1 MGKPRM
7 IILIRHAQS
16 EGNKNREI
24 HQTIPDHRVKLTSE
38 GHRQALEAGSKLR
51 ALLRPDDTIHFFTSP
66 YRRTRETTEGI
77 LQSLTSDSPS
87 PSPFPRHTIKV
98 YEEPRLREQ
107 DFGNFQPC
115 SAEMERMW
123 LERADYGHFFYR
135 IPNGESA
142 ADAYDRV
149 SGFNES
155 LWRLFGENDFASVC
169 VLVTHGLMTRVFLMK
184 WYHWS
189 VEYFEDL
196 RNINHCEFVIMK
208 LNPDNGK
215 YVLQNQ
221 LRTWSDLRKEKELER
236 QHERAAKGL
245 SPTQP
250 ATPSET
256 TPVPIRRKW
265 GGCPEGCNHGIRRG
279 NSLRSSRAHAQ
290 EQPKLHVDTSSPVS
304 RKTSDPKHNPDNT
317 NADHGT
323 SPTTTSTE
331 PAAHGEPH
339 MITAPEPALGD
350 RSRDVRPLERTHP
363 APSPKY
369 EFHGTQLELE
379 ISSASSSLPIRTT
392 TLKDTTHISDHPFP
406 SSTHSSPSP
415 SSKPVHRRP
424 DLRHFHR
431 DSEDHLLHPPR
442 SNYAYLHLVGRDGG
456 GSLSGANSLAPSEDE
471 RDDKH
476 EYQHYHPH
484 HNQEHQH
491 ESYQSAPEARP
502 RSASTSNHPHSHPHH
517 HTHRPDPSR
526 KPSQDL
532 GNDGD
537 DESSSRQ
544 NDRPRR
550 TRSHNYHHHPHISTT
565 SSGRRAIQA
574 KRVANILTEHQP
586 QPQYQQ
592 HDTESEYY
600 SEEQCTT
607 CATEHTQHIYEGSNH
622 NHSHSPAHDGHEN
635 EDESNEHPD
644 TTREVDHDDALDAQ
658 RREDQSIRG
667 SVY

>member
-24 HQTIPDHRVKLTSE
+24 HQTIPDHRVKLTPE
-38 GHRQALEAGSKLR
+38 GHRQAHEAGSKLR

-142 ADAYDRV
+142 ADAYDRI

-208 LNPDNGK
+208 LNEDNGK

-221 LRTWSDLRKEKELER
+221 LRTWSELRKEKELER
-236 QHERAAKGL
+236 QQDRAMNVIPPAVPTL
-245 SPTQP
+245 SE
-250 ATPSET
+250 SL
-256 TPVPIRRKW
+256 VPIRRKW
-265 GGCPEGCNHGIRRG
+265 GGCPDGCNHGIRRKG
-279 NSLRSSRAHAQ
+279 STRSNRANGTDLARNILDTQHRKAHDSIHTHKQSAQ
-290 EQPKLHVDTSSPVS
+290 GSNNGQGSSAE
-304 RKTSDPKHNPDNT
+304 RKPQVE
-317 NADHGT
+317 GQVL
-323 SPTTTSTE
+323 
-331 PAAHGEPH
+331 
-339 MITAPEPALGD
+339 IAPEPALGD
-350 RSRDVRPLERTHP
+350 
-363 APSPKY
+363 
-369 EFHGTQLELE
+369 
-379 ISSASSSLPIRTT
+379 
-392 TLKDTTHISDHPFP
+392 
-406 SSTHSSPSP
+406 
-415 SSKPVHRRP
+415 SSKDARLLTSTIPVHSPQYDSLDRKETANFQSTRSDFPPNEPNSNNQESNLNTATARASPIPKRP
-424 DLRHFHR
+424 DLSRFHR

-442 SNYAYLHLVGRDGG
+442 SNYALLHLSGRDGG
-456 GSLSGANSLAPSEDE
+456 GTLSGANSVAPSEDE
-471 RDDKH
+471 REDNPPK
-476 EYQHYHPH
+476 PPT
-484 HNQEHQH
+484 HQ
-491 ESYQSAPEARP
+491 P
-502 RSASTSNHPHSHPHH
+502 
-517 HTHRPDPSR
+517 
-526 KPSQDL
+526 KPSHDL

-537 DESSSRQ
+537 DEGSGTQAQRL
-544 NDRPRR
+544 RR
-550 TRSHNYHHHPHISTT
+550 SRSHHTHHRHNHPTP
-565 SSGRRAIQA
+565 GRRHLSKKAPNGYLD
-574 KRVANILTEHQP
+574 KDRNL
-586 QPQYQQ
+586 
-592 HDTESEYY
+592 DS
-600 SEEQCTT
+600 
-607 CATEHTQHIYEGSNH
+607 
-622 NHSHSPAHDGHEN
+622 D
-635 EDESNEHPD
+635 HPD
-644 TTREVDHDDALDAQ
+644 SSIDHEKDPDPEYHEHNDDDDDDDDDDDLEAA

>member
-24 HQTIPDHRVKLTSE
+24 HQTIPDHRVKLTPE
-38 GHRQALEAGSKLR
+38 GHRQAHEAGSKLR

-142 ADAYDRV
+142 ADAYDRI

-208 LNPDNGK
+208 LNEDNGK

-221 LRTWSDLRKEKELER
+221 LRTWSELRKEKELER
-236 QHERAAKGL
+236 QRDRAMNVIPPAV
-245 SPTQP
+245 PTS
-250 ATPSET
+250 SESL
-256 TPVPIRRKW
+256 VPIRRKW
-265 GGCPEGCNHGIRRG
+265 GGCPDGCNHGIRRKG
-279 NSLRSSRAHAQ
+279 STRSNRTNGTDLARNTLDTQHRKAHDSIYTHNQPTQ
-290 EQPKLHVDTSSPVS
+290 ESNNGQGSSAELKPQVE
-304 RKTSDPKHNPDNT
+304 
-317 NADHGT
+317 GQVL
-323 SPTTTSTE
+323 
-331 PAAHGEPH
+331 
-339 MITAPEPALGD
+339 TAPEPALGD
-350 RSRDVRPLERTHP
+350 
-363 APSPKY
+363 
-369 EFHGTQLELE
+369 
-379 ISSASSSLPIRTT
+379 
-392 TLKDTTHISDHPFP
+392 
-406 SSTHSSPSP
+406 
-415 SSKPVHRRP
+415 SSKDARLLINTIPVHSAQYDFLDRKETANPQSTRSDFPPNEPNSNNQESNLNTATARASPIPKRP
-424 DLRHFHR
+424 DLSRFHR

-442 SNYAYLHLVGRDGG
+442 SNYALLHLSGRDGG
-456 GSLSGANSLAPSEDE
+456 GTLSGANSVAPSEDE
-471 RDDKH
+471 REDNPPK
-476 EYQHYHPH
+476 PPT
-484 HNQEHQH
+484 HQ
-491 ESYQSAPEARP
+491 P
-502 RSASTSNHPHSHPHH
+502 
-517 HTHRPDPSR
+517 
-526 KPSQDL
+526 KPSHDL

-537 DESSSRQ
+537 DEGSGTQAQRL
-544 NDRPRR
+544 RR
-550 TRSHNYHHHPHISTT
+550 SRSHHTHHRHNHPTP
-565 SSGRRAIQA
+565 GRRHLSKKPPNGYPDID
-574 KRVANILTEHQP
+574 RNL
-586 QPQYQQ
+586 
-592 HDTESEYY
+592 DS
-600 SEEQCTT
+600 
-607 CATEHTQHIYEGSNH
+607 
-622 NHSHSPAHDGHEN
+622 D
-635 EDESNEHPD
+635 HPD
-644 TTREVDHDDALDAQ
+644 SSIDHEEDPDPDYHEHNNDDDLEAA

>member
-1 MGKPRM
+1 MPSEKSLGSNRLPDLFNAACAPPANAASTMGKPRM
-7 IILIRHAQS
+7 IMLIRHAQS

-24 HQTIPDHRVKLTSE
+24 HQTIPDHRVKLTPE
-38 GHRQALEAGSKLR
+38 GHRQAHEAGSKLR

-142 ADAYDRV
+142 ADAYDRI

-208 LNPDNGK
+208 LNEDNGK

-221 LRTWSDLRKEKELER
+221 LRTWSELRKEKELER
-236 QHERAAKGL
+236 QRDRAMNVIPPAV
-245 SPTQP
+245 PTS
-250 ATPSET
+250 SESL
-256 TPVPIRRKW
+256 VPIRRKW
-265 GGCPEGCNHGIRRG
+265 GGCPDGCNHGIRRKG
-279 NSLRSSRAHAQ
+279 STRSNRANGTDLARNTLDTQHRKAHDSIYTHNQPTQ
-290 EQPKLHVDTSSPVS
+290 ESNNGQGSSAELKPQVE
-304 RKTSDPKHNPDNT
+304 
-317 NADHGT
+317 GQVL
-323 SPTTTSTE
+323 
-331 PAAHGEPH
+331 
-339 MITAPEPALGD
+339 TAPEPALGD
-350 RSRDVRPLERTHP
+350 
-363 APSPKY
+363 
-369 EFHGTQLELE
+369 
-379 ISSASSSLPIRTT
+379 
-392 TLKDTTHISDHPFP
+392 
-406 SSTHSSPSP
+406 
-415 SSKPVHRRP
+415 SSKDARLLINTIPVHSAQYDFLDRKETANPQSTRSDFPPNEPNSNNQESNLNTATARASPIPKRP
-424 DLRHFHR
+424 DLSRFHR

-442 SNYAYLHLVGRDGG
+442 SNYALLHLSGRDGG
-456 GSLSGANSLAPSEDE
+456 GTLSGANSVAPSEDE
-471 RDDKH
+471 REDNPPK
-476 EYQHYHPH
+476 PPT
-484 HNQEHQH
+484 HQ
-491 ESYQSAPEARP
+491 P
-502 RSASTSNHPHSHPHH
+502 
-517 HTHRPDPSR
+517 
-526 KPSQDL
+526 KPSHDL

-537 DESSSRQ
+537 DEGSGTQAQRL
-544 NDRPRR
+544 RR
-550 TRSHNYHHHPHISTT
+550 SRSHHTHHRHNHPTP
-565 SSGRRAIQA
+565 GRRHLSKKPPNGYPDID
-574 KRVANILTEHQP
+574 RNL
-586 QPQYQQ
+586 
-592 HDTESEYY
+592 DS
-600 SEEQCTT
+600 
-607 CATEHTQHIYEGSNH
+607 
-622 NHSHSPAHDGHEN
+622 D
-635 EDESNEHPD
+635 HPD
-644 TTREVDHDDALDAQ
+644 SSIDHEEDPDPDYHEHNNDDDDLEAA

>member
-24 HQTIPDHRVKLTSE
+24 HQTIPDHRVKLTPE
-38 GHRQALEAGSKLR
+38 GHRQAHEAGSKLR
-51 ALLRPDDTIHFFTSP
+51 SLLRPDDTIHFFTSP

-142 ADAYDRV
+142 ADAYDRI

-208 LNPDNGK
+208 LNEDNGK

-221 LRTWSDLRKEKELER
+221 LRTWSELRKEKELER
-236 QHERAAKGL
+236 QQDRAMNVI
-245 SPTQP
+245 PP
-250 ATPSET
+250 AVSTPSESL
-256 TPVPIRRKW
+256 VPIRRKW
-265 GGCPEGCNHGIRRG
+265 GGCPDGCNHGIRRKG
-279 NSLRSSRAHAQ
+279 STRSNRANGTDLARNT
-290 EQPKLHVDTSSPVS
+290 LDTQHRKAHDSIHTHKQSTQGSSNGQGS
-304 RKTSDPKHNPDNT
+304 SAERKPQVE
-317 NADHGT
+317 GLVL
-323 SPTTTSTE
+323 
-331 PAAHGEPH
+331 
-339 MITAPEPALGD
+339 TAPEPALGD
-350 RSRDVRPLERTHP
+350 
-363 APSPKY
+363 
-369 EFHGTQLELE
+369 
-379 ISSASSSLPIRTT
+379 
-392 TLKDTTHISDHPFP
+392 
-406 SSTHSSPSP
+406 
-415 SSKPVHRRP
+415 SSKDARLLTSTIPVHSPQYDSLDRKETANPQSTRSDFPPNEPNSNNQESNLNTATARASPIPKRP
-424 DLRHFHR
+424 DLSRFHR

-442 SNYAYLHLVGRDGG
+442 SNYALLHLSGRDGG
-456 GSLSGANSLAPSEDE
+456 GTLSGANSVAPSEDE
-471 RDDKH
+471 REDNPPK
-476 EYQHYHPH
+476 PPT
-484 HNQEHQH
+484 HQ
-491 ESYQSAPEARP
+491 P
-502 RSASTSNHPHSHPHH
+502 
-517 HTHRPDPSR
+517 
-526 KPSQDL
+526 KPSHDL

-537 DESSSRQ
+537 DEGSGTQAQRL
-544 NDRPRR
+544 RR
-550 TRSHNYHHHPHISTT
+550 SRSHHTHHRHNHPTQ
-565 SSGRRAIQA
+565 GRRHLSKKAPNGYLD
-574 KRVANILTEHQP
+574 KDRNL
-586 QPQYQQ
+586 
-592 HDTESEYY
+592 DS
-600 SEEQCTT
+600 
-607 CATEHTQHIYEGSNH
+607 
-622 NHSHSPAHDGHEN
+622 D
-635 EDESNEHPD
+635 HPD
-644 TTREVDHDDALDAQ
+644 SSIDHEEDPDPEYHEHNDDDDDDLEAA